1 MLLSSEQ
8 LLWACTH
15 HLMLEVLVWMLCP
28 GGNAGTDSGLEQLCS
43 TPHCIYIATAWA
55 WKIHVS
61 PCASAWL
68 NCPSCRNLGSAAPPS
83 RSAVSAG
90 ACRCYHNTN
99 NNQSLTDT
107 SEALTETKHNKK
119 ASPGA
124 ESAGL
129 CKRFFSE
136 SGRTP
141 ISWDI

>member
-15 HLMLEVLVWMLCP
+15 HLDARGAVLDVVPRWECRNCFRFRAACLHSSLHLHV
-28 GGNAGTDSGLEQLCS
+28 A
-43 TPHCIYIATAWA
+43 AWA
-55 WKIHVS
+55 WEIIFS

-124 ESAGL
+124 ESTRL
-129 CKRFFSE
+129 CK
-136 SGRTP
+136 
-141 ISWDI
+141 